1 MLGNDPISH
10 YSYVR
15 ECLKNNIVMEIEIIE
30 SEINAEKEQFQKF
43 IFYRKLADLEKDE
56 YDPFPWE
63 RILK

>member
-1 MLGNDPISH
+1 
-10 YSYVR
+10 
-15 ECLKNNIVMEIEIIE
+15 MEIEIIE